1 MAKREKRKKCEAS
14 VGVVIRVDLY
24 LKFYITTLG
33 LSTNNIY
40 KYRVQITVK
49 LEYSIYTQV

>member
-1 MAKREKRKKCEAS
+1 MAKGENRKKCEAS